1 MLMSDLWVD
10 KYRPNNLDEILIPD
24 KSITQIKEWI
34 SNFEKNK
41 NKILLLYGPPG
52 VGKTTLSN
60 IILKQYKY
68 DIIEF
73 NTSDVRNQKLIK
85 EKLNDIFN
93 KQNILSIMNKKK
105 TSIGIIMDELDGI
118 SSGERSGITEFI
130 NLINPKKNK
139 FNNPIICTTNSVSEK
154 KIKEVMK
161 YSLSIKVTKPKG
173 KEIMKLVNKISENE
187 NLNITD
193 EQKLELVKKSQFDF
207 RRLVTM
213 MQFIFKNNDS
223 KDEDI
228 DKLIRNYKE
237 KDLDNLLFDSVE
249 RILNKYN
256 LDSVLQTYNSDKNII
271 AMLVYENFL
280 YEIVKNCNEDY
291 NTKVNFISDI
301 YDNFSEADILD
312 NEIMVYHRFCLTN
325 YCGLNKC
332 VITSFIIN
340 NMKKYT
346 FRKHTDIIF
355 SKLLNKSSLE
365 YLNYKSLDVILNAFK
380 IHCST
385 NIHQIFSDFIV
396 FLFQNPKTR
405 IIGEKIL
412 DKYKYNLG
420 KLDKIINNSYD
431 KEANK
436 KKINSKK

>member
-1 MLMSDLWVD
+1 MNDLWVD
-10 KYRPNNLDEILIPD
+10 KYRPNNLDDILMPD
-24 KSITQIKEWI
+24 KSITQIKDWI

-41 NKILLLYGPPG
+41 NKILLLHGPPG
-52 VGKTTLSN
+52 VGKTTLAN
-60 IILKQYKY
+60 IILNQYKY

-85 EKLNDIFN
+85 DKLKEIFN
-93 KQNILSIMNKKK
+93 KQNILSIMNNKKE
-105 TSIGIIMDELDGI
+105 SIGIIMDELDGI

-130 NLINPKKNK
+130 NLINPKKNR
-139 FNNPIICTTNSVSEK
+139 FNNPIICTTNSISEK
-154 KIKEVMK
+154 KIKDVMK
-161 YSLSIKVTKPKG
+161 YSLSIKVTKPKAR
-173 KEIMKLVNKISENE
+173 EIMKLIDKIDEKE
-187 NLNITD
+187 QLNITD

-213 MQFIFKNNDS
+213 MEFIFKNNQDNIDS
-223 KDEDI
+223 
-228 DKLIRNYKE
+228 LIGNYKE

-256 LDSVLQTYNSDKNII
+256 LNDVLQTYNSDKNII

-291 NTKVNFISDI
+291 NTKVNFISEI

-312 NEIMVYHRFCLTN
+312 NEIMVNHRFCLTN

-346 FRKHTDIIF
+346 FKKHTDIIF

-365 YLNYKSLDVILNAFK
+365 YLNYKSLDNIINCFQ

-396 FLFQNPKTR
+396 FLFQNSKTKPL
-405 IIGEKIL
+405 GEKIL
-412 DKYKYNLG
+412 KNYKYDIS

-431 KEANK
+431 KESNK